1 MQPVKR
7 IILGL
12 LLIASI
18 SSCHKNHLLGIWG
31 KGSNVTETR
40 NITGFS
46 GIDLSMNADVYYVQ
60 DSIYRVEVSAQKN
73 ILPVIE
79 TEIHGTVL
87 EIECRTLLHS
97 HNRIVVTI
105 YSPDIDKFH
114 VSGSGKLYAQNSINT
129 GSLDVS
135 LSGSGTISIHSITAQ
150 NLTCKISGSGDI
162 HVMGGAVSSE
172 NFRISGSGDIEAV
185 NVVANSSVVNIS
197 GSGDMTLQAVQN
209 LDVTISGSGSVKYKG
224 NPVVQT
230 HISGSGKI
238 VHIN

>member
-18 SSCHKNHLLGIWG
+18 SSCHKDHPLGIWG

-40 NITGFS
+40 NITGFR
-46 GIDLSMNADVYYVQ
+46 GLDLAMNADVYYVQ
-60 DSIYRVEVSAQKN
+60 DSVYRVEVSAQKN
-73 ILPVIE
+73 ILPVIK

-97 HNRIVVTI
+97 HNRIIVTI
-105 YSPDIDKFH
+105 YSPIIEKLH
-114 VSGSGKLYAQNSINT
+114 VSGSGKLYAQNSINA
-129 GSLDVS
+129 GSLDAS
-135 LSGSGTISIHSITAQ
+135 LSGSGTIYVQSITAH

-162 HVMGGAVSSE
+162 QLMGGSVSNE
-172 NFRISGSGDIEAV
+172 NFRISGSGDIEAL
-185 NVVANSSVVNIS
+185 NVISETSEVNIS
-197 GSGDMTLQAVQN
+197 GSGDVTLQALKN

-224 NPVVQT
+224 NPVVET